1 MNSTETE
8 PLQIQ
13 HEAQQRTH
21 RCLTTKPQI
30 THTVTDK
37 TWNVSFFSLQFV
49 ILVKTQLLKGL
60 LLPVLIAQSVFPL
73 LSDSNSALG
82 ERTMTRK

>member
-30 THTVTDK
+30 THTSNREDMEC
-37 TWNVSFFSLQFV
+37 FFFFPLQFV
-49 ILVKTQLLKGL
+49 VLVKTQLLKGL
-60 LLPVLIAQSVFPL
+60 FLPMLIAQSVFPL
-73 LSDSNSALG
+73 LSDSNL
-82 ERTMTRK
+82 ERGP